1 MKTSLQHERR
11 STPNG
16 RNPQTSSAGRTKHLR
31 SVAKKQRQDF
41 MASIQRLKPVSSK
54 LLTSDIKTSLW
65 HEKKKTRNK
74 FQTST
79 ENFVPLPPR
88 RTSRVSCT
96 TNEGTEGVRGFW
108 LPDSKVPVCE
118 ANPLLANAFFFF
130 LI

>member
-65 HEKKKTRNK
+65 HEKKKQEINFKHPLKTLCLSHLDALHAFHAQRMKGQRESEVSGYLTLK
-74 FQTST
+74 FLFVRPTHSWQTLS
-79 ENFVPLPPR
+79 
-88 RTSRVSCT
+88 
-96 TNEGTEGVRGFW
+96 
-108 LPDSKVPVCE
+108 
-118 ANPLLANAFFFF
+118 FFS
-130 LI
+130 